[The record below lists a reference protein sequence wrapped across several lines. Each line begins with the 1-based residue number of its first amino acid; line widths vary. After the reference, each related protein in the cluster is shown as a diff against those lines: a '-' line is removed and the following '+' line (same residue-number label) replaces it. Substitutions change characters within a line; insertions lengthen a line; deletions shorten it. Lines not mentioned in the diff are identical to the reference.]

1 MKPNAIGVIA
11 LAVVG
16 LFLAALLAGFV
27 IGKMAFRSSLS
38 SPAATR
44 PGGAMS
50 TSPATPQGA
59 SPTPPD
65 AADTEQVPLGGSQGA
80 SSGQHV
86 APVSP
91 GPVSPTMLPG
101 VLPPAPLP
109 PPAPSGPA
117 APSAAPSP
125 SPAVPGGPPPTQ
137 VPPPYAVTPATGAG
151 GNSAF
156 SPTPNR
162 FHVQVGAFDDR
173 QNAEALRLRF
183 RSMGY
188 AVTVTD
194 GPPFRVW
201 VGAYL
206 DRSTAQRLVEH
217 LRAAGFEAVLSP

>member
-1 MKPNAIGVIA
+1 MKPNAIGVVA

-16 LFLAALLAGFV
+16 LFLTALLTGFV

-38 SPAATR
+38 SPAPTM
-44 PGGAMS
+44 PGGAIS
-50 TSPATPQGA
+50 TSPAIPQGG

-65 AADTEQVPLGGSQGA
+65 AAETEQVPLGGSQGA

-86 APVSP
+86 TPMAPAPVSP
-91 GPVSPTMLPG
+91 TVLPG
-101 VLPPAPLP
+101 VLPPTP
-109 PPAPSGPA
+109 PPAPAPA
-117 APSAAPSP
+117 APAAPPAAPSP
-125 SPAVPGGPPPTQ
+125 SPAAPGAPAPTE
-137 VPPPYAVTPATGAG
+137 VPPPFAVTPATGQG
-151 GNSAF
+151 GPAF

-194 GPPFRVW
+194 GPPYRVW

>member
-1 MKPNAIGVIA
+1 MKRNAIGVVA

-16 LFLAALLAGFV
+16 LFLAALLSGFV

-38 SPAATR
+38 SPAATM
-44 PGGAMS
+44 PGGAIS

-65 AADTEQVPLGGSQGA
+65 AAETEQVPLGGSQGA

-91 GPVSPTMLPG
+91 APVSPTMLPG
-101 VLPPAPLP
+101 VLPPTPPP
-109 PPAPSGPA
+109 PPAPAAPAAPPA
-117 APSAAPSP
+117 APSPPPAAPGA
-125 SPAVPGGPPPTQ
+125 PAPTE
-137 VPPPYAVTPATGAG
+137 VPPPFVVPPATRQG
-151 GNSAF
+151 GPAF

-194 GPPFRVW
+194 GPPYRVW

-206 DRSTAQRLVEH
+206 DRSTAQRLVDH